1 MNEAEKWDALTYR
14 TDRRGKTRHTNIG
27 FAKRGK
33 GDVINIKFESLPIPN
48 ENGEVWVTLVPY
60 NPDYAEE
67 GNAET
72 YYR

>member
-1 MNEAEKWDALTYR
+1 MDEAEKWDALTYR

-33 GDVINIKFESLPIPN
+33 GEVINIKFESLPIPN
-48 ENGEVWVTLVPY
+48 EHGEVWVTLVPY
-60 NPDYAEE
+60 NPEYAEDN
-67 GNAET
+67 GET